1 MKTLFSILTLVAI
14 VLVYILSAS
23 LYLQGEF
30 ILAYS
35 LVVASIA
42 SIVLWIRSNDFF
54 QVATQRA

>member
-14 VLVYILSAS
+14 VFVYILSAS
-23 LYLQGEF
+23 LYLQGEL

-35 LVVASIA
+35 LVLASIA
-42 SIVLWIRSNDFF
+42 SIVLWIRSNDFL